1 MSDLSYR
8 LTALRSA
15 LVPFSQFAA
24 WPVFF
29 LLTSAISLQ
38 VAYFLALALVLLADI
53 FDSSTRTRGL
63 VRDTVAGTTT
73 AFLALVFNNATGATI
88 GAIVASIAL
97 ADLLV
102 RRVFEG

>member
-1 MSDLSYR
+1 MSNLPYR

-15 LVPFSQFAA
+15 LVPVSQFAS

-38 VAYFLALALVLLADI
+38 VAYFLALALVLVADV

-63 VRDTVAGTTT
+63 VRDTVAGATT
-73 AFLALVFNNATGATI
+73 ALLALVFNNPAGVTI
-88 GAIVASIAL
+88 GAIIASIAL
-97 ADLLV
+97 ADLFV
-102 RRVFEG
+102 RRVFEV

>member
-8 LTALRSA
+8 LTELRSA
-15 LVPFSQFAA
+15 LVPVSQFAA

-38 VAYFLALALVLLADI
+38 VAYFLALALVLVADI

-63 VRDTVAGTTT
+63 VRDTVAGATT
-73 AFLALVFNNATGATI
+73 AFLALVLNNPTGATI

-97 ADLLV
+97 ADLFV